1 MMSTTKT
8 VIDMARE
15 AGFEHDTKG
24 LIWTEDRDGDCTE
37 ELKAFAELVRA
48 DERGIQ
54 REKTL
59 AALMSIERK
68 GDWITKEEAFEAIQ
82 RVEN

>member
-1 MMSTTKT
+1 MSTTKT